1 MFFSRCSS
9 AGLHGVLVLLFLATG
24 PATVV
29 SAGAP
34 LCASAP
40 SGSPPAAEDVEASAI
55 VLVPG
60 AFRFLEVGG
69 ELEGGSGLE
78 VSSMPAETD
87 VSEKC
92 VADDGWRRSSGAV
105 VAGGGLGFRL
115 DVGGE
120 LQT

>member
-1 MFFSRCSS
+1 M
-9 AGLHGVLVLLFLATG
+9 LVLLFFATG
-24 PATVV
+24 PATGV

-40 SGSPPAAEDVEASAI
+40 SGSPPAAEDVEASAT
-55 VLVPG
+55 VLAPG

-69 ELEGGSGLE
+69 ELEGRSVLE
-78 VSSMPAETD
+78 VSSMLEGTD
-87 VSEKC
+87 VSEKA
-92 VADDGWRRSSGAV
+92 VADGGWRRSSGDV

-120 LQT
+120 L

>member
-1 MFFSRCSS
+1 M
-9 AGLHGVLVLLFLATG
+9 LVLLFLATG
-24 PATVV
+24 PATAAV

-34 LCASAP
+34 LCASAL
-40 SGSPPAAEDVEASAI
+40 SGSPPATEDIEASAT
-55 VLVPG
+55 VLAPG

-69 ELEGGSGLE
+69 ELEGASDLE

-87 VSEKC
+87 VSEKF
-92 VADDGWRRSSGAV
+92 VDDGGWRRSSGAV

-120 LQT
+120 L